1 MSTSLMERANAIIE
15 DCADD
20 YSALPI
26 EERKRI
32 GRYMAYEKILTV
44 VQMVEKDRTH
54 TTEAWRKIQM
64 AWLRG
69 LVITYEH
76 DEWRRMT
83 EEAEERSGE

>member
-1 MSTSLMERANAIIE
+1 MSTSLMERANAIIQ
-15 DCADD
+15 DCAED
-20 YSALPI
+20 YNALPI

-44 VQMVEKDRTH
+44 VQMLEKDRTH

-76 DEWRRMT
+76 DEWRRT
-83 EEAEERSGE
+83 NDEAEERSEQ

>member
-15 DCADD
+15 DCGAD
-20 YSALPI
+20 YNALPI

-44 VQMVEKDRTH
+44 VQMIEKDRTH

-69 LVITYEH
+69 LVTTYEH

-83 EEAEERSGE
+83 EERSEQ

>member
-1 MSTSLMERANAIIE
+1 MSTSLTERANAIIE
-15 DCADD
+15 DCAAD

-44 VQMVEKDRTH
+44 VQMIEKDRAH
-54 TTEAWRKIQM
+54 TTEAWRKSQT

-69 LVITYEH
+69 LVTTYEH
-76 DEWRRMT
+76 DEWRRMN
-83 EEAEERSGE
+83 EERSEE